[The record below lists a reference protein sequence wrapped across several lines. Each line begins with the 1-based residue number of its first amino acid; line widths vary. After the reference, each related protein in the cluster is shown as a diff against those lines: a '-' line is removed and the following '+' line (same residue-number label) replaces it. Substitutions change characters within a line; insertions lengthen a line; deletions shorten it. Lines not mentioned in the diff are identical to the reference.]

1 MKKVLFGLLLFS
13 LFSCS
18 SSKDDNELGNKS
30 ISFDINEATIVADAS
45 LLLKITVT
53 PASLSDNVVW
63 SSSNTSVA
71 QVDKGRVKALKEGTA
86 IIKATLDNISSSC
99 KITVIPSHYG
109 YGYIDMGVSV
119 KWAYCNIGAS
129 SPKEAGSYFLWGET
143 TPRRIGDWR
152 KYKFWSNGDD
162 YYDVT
167 FIKYVISPDRGSI
180 DGNRT
185 LELSDDAARANMG
198 GNWRMP
204 TWAECQEL
212 ADNTD
217 FKTSGN
223 GILLTSKING
233 KTLFIPF
240 GGYYDTDNVLSPT
253 PRYFGQYAHVWTSSL
268 TGYYDED
275 DSASAVAFSY
285 LANGKENG
293 WAGMLYRMWS
303 CPVRGVFK

>member
-1 MKKVLFGLLLFS
+1 MKKVLFSLLLIS

-18 SSKDDNELGNKS
+18 SSKEDNELGNKT
-30 ISFDINEATIVADAS
+30 ISLDVNEATIVADAS
-45 LLLKITVT
+45 LVLKVTVT
-53 PASLSDNVVW
+53 PASLSGNVLW

-71 QVDKGRVKALKEGTA
+71 QVVNGRVKALKDGTA
-86 IIKATLDNISSSC
+86 IITATLDNISSSC
-99 KITVIPSHYG
+99 TITVIPGYCG

-119 KWAYCNIGAS
+119 KWAYCNIGAT

-167 FIKYVISPDRGSI
+167 FIKYVISSNRGNV
-180 DGNRT
+180 DGIRT
-185 LELSDDAARANMG
+185 LDLSDDAARVNMG

-217 FKTSGN
+217 FKTAGN
-223 GILLTSKING
+223 GVLLTSKING

-240 GGYYDTDNVLSPT
+240 GGYYETDNALAPT
-253 PRYFGQYAHVWTSSL
+253 PRYYGLYANVWTSSL

-285 LANGKENG
+285 MAGGKENG
-293 WAGMLYRMWS
+293 SAVMLYRIWS